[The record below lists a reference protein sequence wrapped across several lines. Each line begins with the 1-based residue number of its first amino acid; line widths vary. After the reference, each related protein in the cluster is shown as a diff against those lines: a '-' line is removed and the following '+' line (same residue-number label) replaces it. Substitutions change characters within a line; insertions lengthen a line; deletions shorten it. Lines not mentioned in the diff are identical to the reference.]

1 MKDFGLKWNV
11 FGRLTIIYI
20 LVFAC
25 AIIPVTASKYVSQA
39 EGSSSARVA
48 RFGNCEV
55 LFDANEAIVQ
65 FGKEASPG
73 DIYGKN
79 YVLKAT
85 FTVKYNLSGET
96 ATEYSLGLRLGQE
109 GSTYDTII
117 PIDESVSF
125 SALSDSLLYT
135 SPSSGETGAKST
147 TAASMTDGKIQ
158 SFNKGKFYYSANGTW
173 YEKDSFEPID
183 TIVAPAGESV
193 EVVYQVLYFVETAV
207 GDTEFPQGVIL
218 SNIRAEQVD

>member
-1 MKDFGLKWNV
+1 MKDLGLKWHV
-11 FGRLTIIYI
+11 LGRLTIIYI
-20 LVFAC
+20 LVFAW

-65 FGKEASPG
+65 FGKEASSG
-73 DIYGKN
+73 HIYGKN

-125 SALSDSLLYT
+125 SPLSGSLYT
-135 SPSSGETGAKST
+135 SPSSGKTGAELT

-158 SFNKGKFYYSANGTW
+158 SFAEDKFYYSANGTW